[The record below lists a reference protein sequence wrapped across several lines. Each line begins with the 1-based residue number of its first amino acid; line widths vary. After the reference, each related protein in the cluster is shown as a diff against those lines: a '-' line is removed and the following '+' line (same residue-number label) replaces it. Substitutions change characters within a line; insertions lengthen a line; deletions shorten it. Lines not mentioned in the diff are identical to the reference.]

1 MDMERREHVTASHY
15 IDSSP
20 CKEAIEISRREERS
34 PESEAETGPG
44 LMNTHIQ
51 IDETFIQGSEH

>member
-1 MDMERREHVTASHY
+1 MDMERREHVTALHY

-34 PESEAETGPG
+34 PESEAEAGPG
-44 LMNTHIQ
+44 LTNTHT
-51 IDETFIQGSEH
+51 DR